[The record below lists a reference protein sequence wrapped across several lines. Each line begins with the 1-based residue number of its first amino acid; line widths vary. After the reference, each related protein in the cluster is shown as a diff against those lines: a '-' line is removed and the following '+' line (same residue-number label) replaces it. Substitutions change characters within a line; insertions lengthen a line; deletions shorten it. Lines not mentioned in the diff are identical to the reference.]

1 MRSKG
6 SGTARVEWIG
16 LDRPWSTLDQ
26 RAGAQ
31 RRDDSL

>member
-6 SGTARVEWIG
+6 SGTARVEWID
-16 LDRPWSTLDQ
+16 LDRPRSTLDQ
-26 RAGAQ
+26 HADAQ